1 MSGDIDSEACG
12 IIFLVILVFFVMEML
27 ESAAWN
33 SMLGIGKT
41 KDSGSNINVQKRD
54 QHRKK
59 NCAVENCNAV
69 VFRMTDFCH
78 RHQNETL
85 TSPNTI
91 DSEDTNSKSQNWWE
105 PEEPPEP
112 PDIPDTISTD
122 TPQKSRNIPIV
133 LLAGLLFLGPA
144 GFVPVIGYFLYT
156 AFTKRDS

>member
-78 RHQNETL
+78 RHQNETPIP
-85 TSPNTI
+85 PNTI
-91 DSEDTNSKSQNWWE
+91 ESDDTNSKSQNWWE
-105 PEEPPEP
+105 SEEQL
-112 PDIPDTISTD
+112 DRPDTISTD
-122 TPQKSRNIPIV
+122 IPEKSRTIPIV
-133 LLAGLLFLGPA
+133 LLAGLFFLGWV
-144 GFVPVIGYFLYT
+144 GLVPVIGYLLYT
-156 AFTKRDS
+156 AFTKRDTEF